1 MDVIFQEEN
10 SPVHFLPK
18 KLMKLYFA
26 CKKSLVDLRISC
38 EFALKD

>member
-38 EFALKD
+38 EFTLMD